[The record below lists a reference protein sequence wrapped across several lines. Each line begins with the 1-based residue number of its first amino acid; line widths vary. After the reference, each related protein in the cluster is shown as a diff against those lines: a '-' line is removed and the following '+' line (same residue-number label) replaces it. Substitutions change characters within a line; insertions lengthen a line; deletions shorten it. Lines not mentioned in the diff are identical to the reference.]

1 MMEKPETIAINRFL
15 KIMDLIP
22 DFDFEV
28 DTGNESRIDRVIGEV
43 GYEFTTGDDNVE
55 LLMTSIAKFKG
66 QGNQANLKE
75 LQKVLS
81 DSDKALLNIYE
92 VGIFKVLIETSI
104 CKKLRQ
110 LTKHFK
116 KYTRLNLVIY
126 FNNYSPATFQLNN
139 PELLL
144 PFFKDN
150 YIIEEYLENVYLLFS
165 EGIFCFDKNK
175 HIVKFISDDNFQ
187 VI

>member
-1 MMEKPETIAINRFL
+1 MEKPETIAINRFFRIMNL
-15 KIMDLIP
+15 KP
-22 DFDFEV
+22 DFDYEV
-28 DTGNESRIDRVIGEV
+28 DTGYESRIDRVIREI
-43 GYEFTTGDDNVE
+43 GYEFTTGDDYVE

-66 QGNQANLKE
+66 QGNQANLKGLQRE
-75 LQKVLS
+75 LS
-81 DSDKALLNIYE
+81 GSDKALLNIYE

-110 LTKHFK
+110 LAKHFK

-139 PELLL
+139 PELFL

-150 YIIEEYLENVYLLFS
+150 YIIEQYLENVYLLFP
-165 EGIFCFDKNK
+165 EGILCFDRNKNL
-175 HIVKFISDDNFQ
+175 VTFVSDDNFQ